1 VRPIVFY
8 DAECNFCKSIAASLA
23 TWDRGRRLRFA
34 TIQGPLGDERLGD
47 LPPERRLAS
56 FHFVDEEGRRTSGG
70 AALAPLFDRL
80 PGGAALGTGLGA
92 APGAVDRGYHLIAD
106 NRIPLSRLVPGAFKR
121 WAGDALERREA

>member
-1 VRPIVFY
+1 VQLLQV
-8 DAECNFCKSIAASLA
+8 
-23 TWDRGRRLRFA
+23 DRGVA
-34 TIQGPLGDERLGD
+34 GDVGSRAAAAVRD
-47 LPPERRLAS
+47 DP
-56 FHFVDEEGRRTSGG
+56 

-106 NRIPLSRLVPGAFKR
+106 NRITLSRLVPGAFKR